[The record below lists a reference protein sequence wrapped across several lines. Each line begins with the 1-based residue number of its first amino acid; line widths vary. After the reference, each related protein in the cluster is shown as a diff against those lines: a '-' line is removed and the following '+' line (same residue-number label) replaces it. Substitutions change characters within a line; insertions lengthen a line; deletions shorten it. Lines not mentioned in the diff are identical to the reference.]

1 MNRNTGRI
9 SERVPSAETSVP
21 LELGCLTLSHFHYA
35 GVSTDLEV
43 HATGTLWRL
52 LHIGMIN
59 L

>member
-1 MNRNTGRI
+1 MDRHIGRI

-21 LELGCLTLSHFHYA
+21 LELGSLTLPHFHYA

-52 LHIGMIN
+52 LHMGMIN